1 MLVSS
6 GQSRAA
12 WPAVEQLRQIMT
24 RSLVQSEALWPS
36 SWQFLHFSA
45 GCDWSVMIRQHQEP
59 MAYLGGAILD
69 EVTLLAAVLAL
80 DITATTTDGA
90 RLSTVADVV
99 AVGVAVGAS
108 HLGLLNDLLLLGT
121 SLHGVARFLA
131 VGTVGL
137 EVVHRKSGIVQAL
150 KVLFEGFGPT
160 FSQDGTARL
169 GGLLEGNLI
178 LLVRVAL
185 KINVGVN
192 RGRNALL
199 LCDEVPLEVSLA
211 EALFELN
218 KGKLRG
224 DLAVDPE
231 GLVEIVDVSNRI
243 SENQVVP
250 SLVGVVGKGKTIRV
264 DVVLLSTSSSGVASA
279 GTLLADGF
287 GAL

>member
-1 MLVSS
+1 
-6 GQSRAA
+6 
-12 WPAVEQLRQIMT
+12 
-24 RSLVQSEALWPS
+24 
-36 SWQFLHFSA
+36 
-45 GCDWSVMIRQHQEP
+45 